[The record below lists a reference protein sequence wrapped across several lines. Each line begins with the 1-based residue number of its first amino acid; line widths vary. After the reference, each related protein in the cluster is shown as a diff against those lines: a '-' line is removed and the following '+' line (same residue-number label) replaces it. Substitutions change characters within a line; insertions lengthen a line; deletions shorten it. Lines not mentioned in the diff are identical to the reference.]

1 MGIGVKGRGVGKRE
15 LGVCMWGGGGGGC
28 TRRGGGGGGGGQG
41 DCEIKKECKPTNL
54 I

>member
-15 LGVCMWGGGGGGC
+15 LGVCMC
-28 TRRGGGGGGGGQG
+28 GGGGGGGGYKETAKQG
-41 DCEIKKECKPTNL
+41 DCKIKKECKPTNL